1 MTLIVNFMP
10 KSRPFKSPAPEAPN
24 RQVAV
29 LAYDGLCLFEFGICC
44 EVFGLKRPEMGD
56 DWYSFS
62 VASQEPGT
70 PMRASNGVKVAVDGG
85 LEILETAGTILIPGW
100 SGINDPVPDEL
111 AAVLRRAHE
120 KGARLLTIC
129 SGVFVLAES
138 GLLDGLK
145 VTTHWRYFEALSNRY
160 LNLTTVPNVLYT
172 DNGQILTSAGSAAG
186 IDLCLHLIRRD
197 FGPAAANTVAKRLVV
212 PPHREGGQAQFVD
225 NSVPP
230 PSEAS
235 RLSPLFD
242 QVRAHLAEDH
252 TIKSLAAK
260 AGMSERTFLRR
271 FEKATGT
278 TPARWLTGLRL
289 QKAKDLL
296 EESLYSVDQIADQ
309 TGFGTAA
316 TMRHHF
322 REILG
327 TTPTTYRRLFQ
338 STSIQA

>member
-1 MTLIVNFMP
+1 M
-10 KSRPFKSPAPEAPN
+10 
-24 RQVAV
+24 

-44 EVFGLKRPEMGD
+44 EIFGLKRPEMGD
-56 DWYSFS
+56 DWYTFS
-62 VASQEPGT
+62 VACLEPGK
-70 PMRASNGVKVAVDGG
+70 PLHASNGVKVAVDGG
-85 LEILETAGTILIPGW
+85 VDLLQNAGTILIPGW
-100 SGINDPVPDEL
+100 SGVNDPVPDEL
-111 AAVLRRAHE
+111 IRVLCKAHDN
-120 KGARLLTIC
+120 GVRLLTIC
-129 SGVFVLAES
+129 SGVFVLAAC
-138 GLLDGLK
+138 GLLEGLE
-145 VTTHWRYFEALSNRY
+145 VTTHWRYFDALSDRHPD
-160 LNLTTVPNVLYT
+160 LKAVPNVLYT

-197 FGPAAANTVAKRLVV
+197 YGPAAANSVAKRLVV

-225 NSVPP
+225 HSVPP

-242 QVRAHLAEDH
+242 QVRSNLTVDH

-271 FEKATGT
+271 FESATGT

-296 EESLYSVDQIADQ
+296 EESLFSIDQIAEQ

-322 REILG
+322 RETLG

-338 STSIQA
+338 STSNQA